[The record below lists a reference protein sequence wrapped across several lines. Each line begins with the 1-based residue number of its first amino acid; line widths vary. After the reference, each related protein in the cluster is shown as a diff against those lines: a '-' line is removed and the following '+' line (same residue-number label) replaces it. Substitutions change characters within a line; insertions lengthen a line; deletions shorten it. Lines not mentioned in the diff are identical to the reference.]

1 MPDRN
6 DQPSNLL
13 PDLYDKVL
21 DELSGARGTLSTK
34 PATLQVVPWGGVGG
48 SVTYIVRS
56 FRTAVPDA
64 RDETKSK
71 PQFYV
76 TLQVTSRE
84 PPVRLVLP
92 PKVADLIAR
101 QRDSLT
107 SQARKRLAKAQA
119 KTRQA
124 KGFVPFQKKAAS

>member
-1 MPDRN
+1 MPDQ
-6 DQPSNLL
+6 DQPSTLL
-13 PDLYDKVL
+13 PDEYDKTL
-21 DELSGARGTLSTK
+21 DDLARARGTLSTR
-34 PATLQVVPWGGVGG
+34 PAPIQAVPLFGLGG
-48 SVTYIVRS
+48 SKTYIVRS

-76 TLQVTSRE
+76 TLQVTGRE
-84 PPVRLVLP
+84 GTVRLVLP

-124 KGFVPFQKKAAS
+124 KGFVPFQKKAAGE